1 MRKVEEKSAFVNA
14 QKKDKG
20 ECHNPRVPNNP
31 SFINNTVQKKERKKE
46 KAKTRLQVW
55 SVVWSMSEEE
65 PRYVSASL
73 LL

>member
-31 SFINNTVQKKERKKE
+31 SFINNTVQKKERKK
-46 KAKTRLQVW
+46 KQKQGSKCGAL
-55 SVVWSMSEEE
+55 SG
-65 PRYVSASL
+65 L
-73 LL
+73 